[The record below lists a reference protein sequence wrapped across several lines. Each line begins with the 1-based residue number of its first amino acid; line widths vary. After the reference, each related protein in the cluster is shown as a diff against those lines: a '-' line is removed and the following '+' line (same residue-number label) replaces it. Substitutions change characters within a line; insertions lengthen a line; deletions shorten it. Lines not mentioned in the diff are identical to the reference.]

1 MKDDYGNK
9 IRKLEK
15 DHAGCVTDIVD
26 QIFNRW
32 INGNGA
38 KPVSWA
44 RLVVCLRSAELNRLA
59 DKIESAYCEYPKEI
73 LEDSTHPWTIYI
85 FTAVAAVA
93 AVAAAGIIIIIGV
106 TFRYRYSSMSLPG
119 I

>member
-15 DHAGCVTDIVD
+15 DHAGYVTDIVD
-26 QIFNRW
+26 QIFNLW
-32 INGNGA
+32 INGKGA
-38 KPVSWA
+38 KPLSWA
-44 RLVVCLRSAELNRLA
+44 GLVICLKSAELNRLV
-59 DKIESAYCEYPKEI
+59 DKIESAYCEYPEEI

-85 FTAVAAVA
+85 FTAVAAV
-93 AVAAAGIIIIIGV
+93 GIMIIIGV